1 MMRRLRLNFYRAE
14 DAFLIMKKK
23 QWAEEDKEF
32 EKQKKNR
39 KKEDNMKRL
48 MKNRQRRH
56 QREFDQRSLSLPSL
70 IAEENN
76 VENDTRTSNFSALMS
91 HFNCPV
97 CDKEMLD
104 EIYQCVDGHI
114 LCADCYDP
122 TKVCKVFCSL
132 NLNIFHM
139 NIKVCHECNQ
149 KLSGRNYTMERLA
162 RIIRSNK
169 AEAVFPVE
177 NQDHVVEQGQD
188 NEDIV
193 ELSSISDTS
202 V

>member
-48 MKNRQRRH
+48 IKNRQRRH

-76 VENDTRTSNFSALMS
+76 VENDTRTSNFSALMT

-104 EIYQCVDGHI
+104 EIHQCVDGHI

-122 TKVCKVFCSL
+122 TKVCKVFCSV
-132 NLNIFHM
+132 N
-139 NIKVCHECNQ
+139 
-149 KLSGRNYTMERLA
+149 
-162 RIIRSNK
+162 
-169 AEAVFPVE
+169 
-177 NQDHVVEQGQD
+177 
-188 NEDIV
+188 
-193 ELSSISDTS
+193 
-202 V
+202 